1 MITKSPKTTR
11 TKRKIWIFPHKS
23 HEKSP
28 FAYRN
33 TPVRYREGGCAVG
46 SGTVSSIIE

>member
-1 MITKSPKTTR
+1 MITKSQKTIR
-11 TKRKIWIFPHKS
+11 TQWKIRIFPHKS

-28 FAYRN
+28 FAHRN

>member
-1 MITKSPKTTR
+1 MITKFLKTIR
-11 TKRKIWIFPHKS
+11 TLRKIRIFPHKS
-23 HEKSP
+23 HEKSS